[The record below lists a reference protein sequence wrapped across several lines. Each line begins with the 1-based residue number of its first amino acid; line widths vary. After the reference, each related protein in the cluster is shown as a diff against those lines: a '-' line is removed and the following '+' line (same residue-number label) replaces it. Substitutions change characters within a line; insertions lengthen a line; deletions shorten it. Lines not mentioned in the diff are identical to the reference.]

1 MAVYLASM
9 QGALTRVDSAPCVCS
24 PSVVG
29 YARDSRTP
37 EVKAEAQK
45 FKVAL
50 DYVVSLR
57 PA

>member
-1 MAVYLASM
+1 MAVCLASM
-9 QGALTRVDSAPCVCS
+9 QGALTRVDSAPRVCS
-24 PSVVG
+24 PRVVG
-29 YARDSRTP
+29 YASDSRTP